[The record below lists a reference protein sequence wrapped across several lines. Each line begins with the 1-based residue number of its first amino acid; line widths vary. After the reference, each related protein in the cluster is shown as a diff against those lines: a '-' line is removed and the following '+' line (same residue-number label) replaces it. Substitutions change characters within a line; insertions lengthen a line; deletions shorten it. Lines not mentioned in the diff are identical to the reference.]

1 MSDTT
6 QEEVHESLA
15 GHFLIAMP
23 SLESDDFAR
32 TVIFL
37 CDHNAHGAMGL
48 VINKTSDQALAQ
60 LFKKIDLPL
69 RRNDLLSQPVYQGGP
84 VQTER
89 GFVLHERV
97 AAPQEVHTPNEIKQ
111 SLADAEV
118 SQASEPALPKS
129 DEAALEIGVDTSDEE
144 DNNEDDTSELQAAVL
159 SSIKT
164 QLALVASQQTA
175 YDLSLRIPGELEM
188 TSSRD
193 ILEALSN
200 GLGPQKVFMSLGYAA
215 WAGGQLESE
224 IARNDWLSVPARKDL
239 IFDEPVHTRYDK
251 ALALLGLKSWMIS
264 AQSGRA

>member
-23 SLESDDFAR
+23 SLENDDFAR

-48 VINKTSDQALAQ
+48 VINKASDQALAQ

-69 RRNDLLSQPVYQGGP
+69 RRHDLLTQPVYQGGP

-111 SLADAEV
+111 SLADAVV
-118 SQASEPALPKS
+118 STASETASPKS
-129 DEAALEIGVDTSDEE
+129 VEAAFEIGPDASDNESDEE
-144 DNNEDDTSELQAAVL
+144 DTSELQAAVL

-251 ALALLGLKSWMIS
+251 ALALMGLKSWMIS